1 MPKALVNG
9 ININYRIEG
18 SGEPLVMIMGVASN
32 LKAWYFQTRVL
43 KKQFQL
49 ITFDNRG
56 CGESD
61 KITEPYSIRTMAD
74 DTAGLMNHL
83 GIEKAHVLGI
93 SMGGMIAQELAIN
106 YPEKVNKL
114 ILGCTCAKRSDPA
127 GISKELPKILGYDGN
142 YSYADLQN
150 IPVENIV
157 IAMAKLAFNKRIN
170 RLFLS
175 IGIKLA
181 VKRMNFSGISNQIYA
196 IWKHDTI
203 ERLKLI
209 KASTLVITGNADR
222 IINPQ
227 SSLVIAK
234 RVPKSKLV
242 KYDGGS
248 HAFFVEMRKRFNNEV
263 IAFLKNG

>member
-1 MPKALVNG
+1 
-9 ININYRIEG
+9 
-18 SGEPLVMIMGVASN
+18 
-32 LKAWYFQTRVL
+32 
-43 KKQFQL
+43 
-49 ITFDNRG
+49 
-56 CGESD
+56 
-61 KITEPYSIRTMAD
+61 
-74 DTAGLMNHL
+74 
-83 GIEKAHVLGI
+83 
-93 SMGGMIAQELAIN
+93 
-106 YPEKVNKL
+106 
-114 ILGCTCAKRSDPA
+114 
-127 GISKELPKILGYDGN
+127 
-142 YSYADLQN
+142 
-150 IPVENIV
+150 
-157 IAMAKLAFNKRIN
+157 
-170 RLFLS
+170 
-175 IGIKLA
+175 
-181 VKRMNFSGISNQIYA
+181 MNFSGISNQIYA